1 MNGASV
7 EEVAGEKDPGHKD
20 HEKPQIQTGSVEF
33 NRKIVGI
40 GIAFHK
46 QKSATNELHRGESA
60 EKEHRRNSEGVKSK
74 PANRENRVDAWRRGD
89 GSLCHGLTS
98 GVHRARICLHNAD

>member
-46 QKSATNELHRGESA
+46 QNQ
-60 EKEHRRNSEGVKSK
+60 RRMNCIAARAPRKNTVGT
-74 PANRENRVDAWRRGD
+74 PRV
-89 GSLCHGLTS
+89 
-98 GVHRARICLHNAD
+98 